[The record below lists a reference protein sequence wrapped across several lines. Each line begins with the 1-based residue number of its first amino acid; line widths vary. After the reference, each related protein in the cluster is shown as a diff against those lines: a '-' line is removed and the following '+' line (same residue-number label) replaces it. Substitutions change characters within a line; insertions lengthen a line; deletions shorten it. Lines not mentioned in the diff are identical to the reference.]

1 MKYATTAWKV
11 ERLSWRSVSQ
21 LNVIRSIV
29 SIVETIQLKMISTC
43 SSIVLS
49 KIEDNTEK
57 EELDEGPPI

>member
-49 KIEDNTEK
+49 KIKDNTEK